1 MRYIFYLFFFTIP
14 LFSMSLDELIDKTLQ
29 NSTAIKQSEFQ
40 KELSKLKLKESKAKR
55 LGELDIVANA
65 TRYNIERTL
74 APLTPSSMTSG
85 EHITTSK
92 DIYSAGV
99 SYNIPLF
106 TGFAQTRDVEI
117 NELATKMSEIK
128 SRLTKEQII
137 YNVRSLYLA
146 ILTLKETK
154 AAQHSYTKALQN
166 LNDKITL
173 EVKLGKKAEID
184 LLKSKADIELS
195 KTREAILQANINS
208 TIATLEALSASKI
221 DKIEP
226 ISVDITKPNYNIDD
240 LFLQNETLAK
250 IQEQNLA
257 LKKADKMIAK
267 TKALNYPTLNLSS
280 YYGKNYG
287 EDEKLD
293 DWDDE
298 TLWQVGVNLKYNLL
312 DFGKRSASIQKAKIA
327 KLQATLNKEQTLL
340 DLKKELIDAVSK
352 IDQNHAQFLGNSAT
366 YKLSKK
372 SQKIEQVRYE
382 SSVSTLNDLLLAKAK
397 TQTALAKLIES
408 KYNYQKSIYYLD
420 YLLEKGVR

>member
-14 LFSMSLDELIDKTLQ
+14 LFSLSLDEIIEKSIQ
-29 NSTAIKQSEFQ
+29 NSTAIRESEFQ
-40 KELSKLKLKESKAKR
+40 KELSKLKLKESKANR
-55 LGELDIVANA
+55 LGKLDVVASA
-65 TRYNIERTL
+65 TRYNVERTL
-74 APLTPSSMTSG
+74 APMTPSSMTSG
-85 EHITTSK
+85 LPITTSK

-117 NELATKMSEIK
+117 NELATNLSDIK
-128 SRLTKEQII
+128 NKLTKEQIV

-146 ILTLKETK
+146 ILTLQETK
-154 AAQHSYTKALQN
+154 VAQHSYTNALKK
-166 LNDKITL
+166 LNDKIAL
-173 EVKLGKKAEID
+173 EVDLGKKAQID
-184 LLKSKADIELS
+184 LLKSEADIELS
-195 KTREAILQANINS
+195 KTKEAILKANIKS
-208 TIATLEALSASKI
+208 TKATLEALSKSKI

-226 ISVDITKPNYNIDD
+226 ISVNVTKPNYDIDE
-240 LFLQNETLAK
+240 LFLKNETLAK
-250 IQEQNLA
+250 IEEQNLE

-267 TKALNYPTLNLSS
+267 TKSLNYPTLNLSS

-312 DFGKRSASIQKAKIA
+312 DFGKKSASIQKAKIA

-352 IDQNHAQFLGNSAT
+352 IDQNYAQFLGNSAT